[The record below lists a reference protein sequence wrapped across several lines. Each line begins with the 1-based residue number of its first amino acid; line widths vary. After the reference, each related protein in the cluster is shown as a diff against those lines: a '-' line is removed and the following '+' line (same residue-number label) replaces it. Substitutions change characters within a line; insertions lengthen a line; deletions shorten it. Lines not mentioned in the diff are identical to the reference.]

1 MIDSSRIDT
10 EYAARE
16 YTRADFGFHTEVS
29 DRYRLENQYRQ
40 GKETFGRENL
50 KTLNEELGDYQFAL
64 RTSVRSNLETDLV
77 ITKGG
82 IPIENRGKG
91 EQCFIKSNF
100 ALQKHE
106 AKGSLHALLL
116 EEPENHLSHT
126 NMKRLVERLANTA
139 GTQLS
144 CMWPVR
150 EHEVT
155 SILCLTS

>member
-1 MIDSSRIDT
+1 M
-10 EYAARE
+10 
-16 YTRADFGFHTEVS
+16 
-29 DRYRLENQYRQ
+29 
-40 GKETFGRENL
+40 
-50 KTLNEELGDYQFAL
+50 
-64 RTSVRSNLETDLV
+64 